1 MQSMSLRER
10 VERVERGAGILE
22 SPRDQL
28 LKELIAQLPSDLLR
42 LLAELARETQSQ
54 DLDLGRMIPRL
65 LEHDPRWAA
74 FCA

>member
-1 MQSMSLRER
+1 MSLRER
-10 VERVERGAGILE
+10 VERVERGAGIAE
-22 SPRDQL
+22 SPRDVL
-28 LKELIAQLPSDLLR
+28 LKELIEQLPIDLLR

-65 LEHDPRWAA
+65 LEHDPRWSA